1 MFTLSLVIS
10 SAKMGDKSTFIELFL
25 KNYLLTIS
33 LLFFV
38 SNMKT
43 AQQLLNLQY
52 PTLHEDFDVDMAL
65 RWMDEF
71 GVNELPVV
79 VNGKFMGMV
88 SETQLLDSEDQMH
101 FIMPALKQESL
112 LPDEHF
118 FGMVH
123 HFAKTQSSLAAVVS
137 KNEEFLGCVSRED
150 LVDVLNDL
158 TSAQIEGGVL
168 ILEMQPRDY
177 TLQQIS
183 RIVEE
188 NDAKVVSL
196 FSYTNEKGMLEVMF
210 KLDVKNINPIIK
222 SLERFEYKVKSTFQH
237 PDANIDLLD
246 RYDTLMRFL
255 DED

>member
-1 MFTLSLVIS
+1 MVDNCTIV
-10 SAKMGDKSTFIELFL
+10 ELFL
-25 KNYLLTIS
+25 KNYLLINS

-38 SNMKT
+38 RNMKT
-43 AQQLLNLQY
+43 AQQLLDLQI
-52 PTLHEDFDVDMAL
+52 PSLNEDFDVSMAL

-71 GVNELPVV
+71 RVNELPVV
-79 VNGKFMGMV
+79 VDGKYKGMLA
-88 SETQLLDSEDQMH
+88 ETQLLDMEDQAH
-101 FIMPALKQESL
+101 FIMPALKQESI
-112 LPDEHF
+112 LPEDHF

-137 KNEEFLGCVSRED
+137 KTDEYLGCVSRED

-158 TSAQIEGGVL
+158 TSAHIEGGVV
-168 ILEMQPRDY
+168 ILEMNPRDY
-177 TLQQIS
+177 TLQQIA

-188 NDAKVVSL
+188 NDAKITTL
-196 FSYTNEKGMLEVMF
+196 FSYPNEKGMLEVMI
-210 KLDVKNINPIIK
+210 KIDIKNINPILK
-222 SLERFEYKVKSTFQH
+222 SLERFDYRVRSSFQH